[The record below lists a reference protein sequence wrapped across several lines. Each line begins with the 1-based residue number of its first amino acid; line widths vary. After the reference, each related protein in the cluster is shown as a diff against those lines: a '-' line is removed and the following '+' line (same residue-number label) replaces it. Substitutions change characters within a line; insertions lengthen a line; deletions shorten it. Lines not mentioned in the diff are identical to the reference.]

1 MIALININLE
11 IIFEYP
17 EILKWDKAMNDDH
30 INKKSFLEGVIT
42 GAILGGLAGL
52 LFSPKSGK
60 KLRRDISDKTED
72 ILDDTNRLIKKAK
85 EKASD
90 IISDATK
97 RAEKIIEDGRKKV
110 ESIAK

>member
-1 MIALININLE
+1 
-11 IIFEYP
+11 
-17 EILKWDKAMNDDH
+17 MNDKQS
-30 INKKSFLEGVIT
+30 NTKSFIEGVII
-42 GAILGGLAGL
+42 GAVLGGLAGL

-60 KLRRDISDKTED
+60 KFRRDISDKTED

-97 RAEKIIEDGRKKV
+97 AAEKMIEEGRKKV
-110 ESIAK
+110 ESLVK